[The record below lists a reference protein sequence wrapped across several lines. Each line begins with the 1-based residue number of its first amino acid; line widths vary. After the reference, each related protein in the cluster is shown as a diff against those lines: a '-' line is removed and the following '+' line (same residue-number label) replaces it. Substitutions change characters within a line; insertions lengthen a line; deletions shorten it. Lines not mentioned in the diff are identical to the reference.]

1 MYIQLYTINSNKII
15 TRSRSMESLSMSC
28 KFAVRISGSYGLI
41 LKKWWPSVPFLLNKH
56 KQITFGHITMMGYG
70 GPNSNQSSGPTEHR
84 QLWPHNFFWDHG
96 PALHLPQHEIKKK
109 CHLKILASPNKRA
122 QFYEPWVSLKSLS
135 VDVHVLIY
143 VNILYLCFL
152 IIHIN

>member
-1 MYIQLYTINSNKII
+1 MYIPLYTINSNKVI

-41 LKKWWPSVPFLLNKH
+41 LKNDGRLCHFPWTNISKSPSGTSQWWDMVGPIPIN
-56 KQITFGHITMMGYG
+56 QAGPRNIDNCDPTFFSGTMA
-70 GPNSNQSSGPTEHR
+70 QHCIF
-84 QLWPHNFFWDHG
+84 HNM
-96 PALHLPQHEIKKK
+96 KSKK

-122 QFYEPWVSLKSLS
+122 QFYEPWVSVKSLS

-143 VNILYLCFL
+143 VNILYLCLL